1 MNRVGNNIKTLRK
14 ELHMTQEQLGNY
26 LGVQKSAVQKYES
39 GKIKNLKQ
47 DTIIKLSSLFG
58 VHPSTFVPY
67 SEIYDEKELS
77 RQCIVFDEIKMNFG
91 EEVVDLVGEFLE
103 LNDEGKK
110 RVIEHLEDMS
120 KIYAKG

>member
-1 MNRVGNNIKTLRK
+1 MNRVGNNIKSLRK
-14 ELHMTQEQLGNY
+14 EHRMTQEQLGNY

-47 DTIIKLSSLFG
+47 DTIIKLSSLFS

-91 EEVVDLVGEFLE
+91 EEVVDLVGEFLD